1 MAAMPAP
8 PFRDELSVA
17 LAAAHAAGDIIRG
30 HYQRGPIETTV
41 KADGTPVTQA
51 DLEANQAIVAA
62 LRAAFPDDGILAEET
77 ADDRSRLV
85 RERVWIV
92 DPMDGTR
99 DFVQRSGQFAVHI
112 ALALRGAPVVGVV
125 YSPIERLTYH
135 AVAGHGA
142 CIDSAPL
149 AVSSATELER
159 FRIGVSRFGLNDNM
173 RDFITRSKLG
183 ANTVPIGASL
193 KMMAVARGDIEISLA
208 LTDFESEW
216 DTCAPELVVR
226 EAGGRFTDLDGQPF
240 VYNKPDVRHRRG
252 ILVSNGTRHDE
263 LLALV
268 RPYYR

>member
-149 AVSSATELER
+149 AVSSA
-159 FRIGVSRFGLNDNM
+159 S
-173 RDFITRSKLG
+173 
-183 ANTVPIGASL
+183 AS
-193 KMMAVARGDIEISLA
+193 ACRASA
-208 LTDFESEW
+208 STT
-216 DTCAPELVVR
+216 TCATSSRARSWAPTR
-226 EAGGRFTDLDGQPF
+226 CRSA
-240 VYNKPDVRHRRG
+240 RR
-252 ILVSNGTRHDE
+252 SR
-263 LLALV
+263 
-268 RPYYR
+268 

>member
-1 MAAMPAP
+1 MPPP

-30 HYQRGPIETTV
+30 HYQRGPVEPTA
-41 KADGTPVTQA
+41 KPDGTPVTQA

-62 LRAAFPDDGILAEET
+62 LRAAFPKDGLLAEET
-77 ADDRSRLV
+77 ADDRSRLAH
-85 RERVWIV
+85 ERVWIV

-99 DFVQRSGQFAVHI
+99 DFVQRSDQFAVHI
-112 ALALRGAPVVGVV
+112 ALAVGGAPVVAVV

-135 AVAGHGA
+135 AVAGYGA
-142 CIDSAPL
+142 CVDSTPL
-149 AVSSATELER
+149 SVSRVRNLEH
-159 FRIGVSRFGLNDNM
+159 FKIGVSRFGLNDNM
-173 RDFITRSKLG
+173 RDFIAHSKLG
-183 ANTVPIGASL
+183 KNTVPIGASL
-193 KMMAVARGDIEISLA
+193 KMMAVARGAIEISLA

-216 DTCAPELVVR
+216 DTCAPELIVR

-263 LLALV
+263 LLELV
-268 RPYYR
+268 RPFYR